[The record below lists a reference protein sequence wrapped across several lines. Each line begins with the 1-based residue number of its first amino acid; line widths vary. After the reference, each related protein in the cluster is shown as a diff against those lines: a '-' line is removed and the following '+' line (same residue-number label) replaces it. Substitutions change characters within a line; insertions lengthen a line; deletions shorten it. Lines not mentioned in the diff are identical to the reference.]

1 MTLNRPNAGNAI
13 DIPLAR
19 ALMEAAIICDD
30 DASIRCVVLGG
41 AGRLFCAG
49 GDITGFAD
57 NAERP
62 GPHLKEI
69 TGYLHVAMSRLARMA
84 KPLVTVIN
92 GPAAGAGLS
101 LAILGD
107 IALAAKSAHF
117 TLAYPAIGLSPDG
130 GATWMLPRLVGLR
143 RAQEMALLNKRIGA
157 EEAAAIG
164 LITRTVEDAGLSNEA
179 EAVVA
184 QLAVSATAALGR
196 ARRLLLESFS
206 ATFETQMEFESRA
219 IAESA
224 NAPDGREGVAAFIGK
239 RKPEFKGH

>member
-1 MTLNRPNAGNAI
+1 M
-13 DIPLAR
+13 
-19 ALMEAAIICDD
+19 
-30 DASIRCVVLGG
+30 
-41 AGRLFCAG
+41 
-49 GDITGFAD
+49 
-57 NAERP
+57 
-62 GPHLKEI
+62 KEI